1 MGGADKLMPVAQ
13 KTANQLGMYDMSG
26 NVWEW
31 CFTLCG
37 SVRVLRGGN
46 WRESAGVL
54 QVGFWGWGTP
64 DGKDDG
70 IGFRFAR
77 TQ

>member
-1 MGGADKLMPVAQ
+1 MGGDKLMPVAQ
-13 KTANQLGMYDMSG
+13 KTANQLGLYDMSG

-31 CFTLCG
+31 CFTASG
-37 SVRVLRGGN
+37 SNRVIRGGC
-46 WRESAGVL
+46 WRNSASNM
-54 QVGFWGWGTP
+54 QVGHWNDINPFSEFYS
-64 DGKDDG
+64 